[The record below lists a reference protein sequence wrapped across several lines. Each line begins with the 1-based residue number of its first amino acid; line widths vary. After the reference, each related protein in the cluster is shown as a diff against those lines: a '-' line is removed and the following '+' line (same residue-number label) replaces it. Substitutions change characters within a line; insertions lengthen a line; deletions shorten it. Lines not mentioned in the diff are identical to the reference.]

1 MDRAQAG
8 RVATSSSDV
17 GFGFRSLLSS
27 LAPGSPLGPAPF
39 MTSLTPA
46 PWGKGEWKIF
56 ACVADSCSAG
66 ACHHRHMR
74 GVLPVSPVH
83 ETAMKVGPAAPRR
96 PGGCSGQ

>member
-27 LAPGSPLGPAPF
+27 LTPGSPLGPAPF

-46 PWGKGEWKIF
+46 PWGKGAALDQVKIDTYL
-56 ACVADSCSAG
+56 AAG
-66 ACHHRHMR
+66 
-74 GVLPVSPVH
+74 SPLQ
-83 ETAMKVGPAAPRR
+83 A
-96 PGGCSGQ
+96 